1 MIFYDTDSGL
11 KKKAMHADMHY
22 LERVRLLLP
31 AEEAADR
38 LAGKSRI
45 AYRIS

>member
-11 KKKAMHADMHY
+11 KNKAYAYMHY
-22 LERVRLLLP
+22 LERVKLILP

-38 LAGKSRI
+38 LAGRTLTSK
-45 AYRIS
+45 